1 LRKTTLVSIIL
12 AVALVTPTL
21 AADKAKKLTES
32 ELLLSGVRVAA
43 DPSALPRKLHVPKAW
58 QDRFRNLSE
67 KTSQSEFEY
76 SSCLTVDIE
85 TGYSN
90 RTKLLS
96 GYAILMEQYRKGE
109 ITALEYS
116 SRTGEI
122 RENISKMNLADARIN
137 WSVGSVQSG
146 DKTSA
151 DLEVDLQ
158 KCSGAVVA
166 DVHSHP
172 SVSIA
177 AHSSQDFWHTVATD
191 RLKATFVVEGN
202 DVCGL
207 LKTGMPFFDPYGDT
221 EEVMREAKKVYA
233 SSATAAS
240 LHAARNNQVRD
251 RQWDLK
257 SRTFIASAAERTG
270 MGYYCGKIG
279 KSLTKITP
287 ATIDVDDPL
296 FLVAAKGLVI
306 ALVHGKELPA
316 VDFEF
321 SPSDDGG
328 LEKYI
333 GETNLFGILSSAD
346 LEEAENAMEKYEAV
360 ASAVSRVSSYLG
372 TFAQIPMLGAEE
384 IDFVQSDCNI
394 ENGTPHC
401 YVLKKFGSVFASEG
415 RSYIAEYW
423 ASDKRGEVVTEVD
436 GAFRIN
442 RHGPDGPPFS
452 APCRY
457 VDERCLVD
465 DKLEKAGGVQ

>member
-1 LRKTTLVSIIL
+1 MT
-12 AVALVTPTL
+12 VALITPTL
-21 AADKAKKLTES
+21 AGDKATKLTDS

-43 DPSALPRKLHVPKAW
+43 DPSALPRNLHVPKAW
-58 QDRFRNLSE
+58 QDRFRILAQ
-67 KTSQSEFEY
+67 KTSKSELEY

-85 TGYSN
+85 TGISD

-96 GYAILMEQYRKGE
+96 GYAALMEQYRKGE
-109 ITALEYS
+109 IAEPEYS
-116 SRTGEI
+116 SRTAEI
-122 RENISKMNLADARIN
+122 RKNVSSMNLAGSRIK
-137 WSVGSVQSG
+137 WSVGSIQSG

-151 DLEVDLQ
+151 DVEVDLQ

-172 SVSIA
+172 PVSIA
-177 AHSSQDFWHTVATD
+177 AHSSQDFWHTVAID
-191 RLKATFVVEGN
+191 RLRATFVVEGD

-207 LKTGMPFFDPYGDT
+207 LKTGMPFFEPYGDS
-221 EEVMREAKKVYA
+221 EDVMREARKVYA

-257 SRTFIASAAERTG
+257 SRTFIAAAAERTG

-287 ATIDVDDPL
+287 ATIDADDPF
-296 FLVAAKGLVI
+296 FLLAAKGLVI
-306 ALVHGKELPA
+306 ALVHGKELPP

-333 GETNLFGILSSAD
+333 SETNLFGVLSSAALD
-346 LEEAENAMEKYEAV
+346 EAENAMEKYEAV

-372 TFAQIPMLGAEE
+372 TFAEIPMLDANEV
-384 IDFVQSDCNI
+384 DFVLSDCNI
-394 ENGTPHC
+394 DDGKPHC
-401 YVLKKFGSVFASEG
+401 YVRKKFGSVFASEG

-423 ASDKRGEVVTEVD
+423 ATDKRGEVVTEVN
-436 GAFRIN
+436 GEFRIT
-442 RHGPDGPPFS
+442 RHGPDGPTFA

-457 VDERCLVD
+457 VNERCLVD
-465 DKLEKAGGVQ
+465 DMLEKSEAAQ